1 MLRVCS
7 VCDSNINFSINADTD
22 IREFAAMSSRP
33 VSRVQQRLFERAAK
47 ENDVHNVLPFDLPAI
62 LFLTD
67 DKATLTEHELSFL
80 KKQLAE
86 FPILVSAESDPD
98 AIQKIISETRIDTV
112 VVAASADQNL
122 SDALKDNSAKAAV
135 LHIA

>member
-7 VCDSNINFSINADTD
+7 ICESTINFSINADTD

-47 ENDVHNVLPFDLPAI
+47 ENDVHNVQPFELPAI

-67 DKATLTEHELSFL
+67 DKA
-80 KKQLAE
+80 
-86 FPILVSAESDPD
+86 
-98 AIQKIISETRIDTV
+98 
-112 VVAASADQNL
+112 
-122 SDALKDNSAKAAV
+122 
-135 LHIA
+135 

>member
-7 VCDSNINFSINADTD
+7 ICESNINFSINADTD

-47 ENDVHNVLPFDLPAI
+47 ENDVHNVQPFELPAI

-86 FPILVSAESDPD
+86 FPILVSAESD
-98 AIQKIISETRIDTV
+98 TV
-112 VVAASADQNL
+112 VVASSAAQNL
-122 SDALKDNSAKAAV
+122 SAALKSRDVNAAV
-135 LHIA
+135 LQIA

>member
-47 ENDVHNVLPFDLPAI
+47 ENDVHNVQPFELPAI

-86 FPILVSAESDPD
+86 FPILVSAESEDNLRDP
-98 AIQKIISETRIDTV
+98 
-112 VVAASADQNL
+112 
-122 SDALKDNSAKAAV
+122 
-135 LHIA
+135 H